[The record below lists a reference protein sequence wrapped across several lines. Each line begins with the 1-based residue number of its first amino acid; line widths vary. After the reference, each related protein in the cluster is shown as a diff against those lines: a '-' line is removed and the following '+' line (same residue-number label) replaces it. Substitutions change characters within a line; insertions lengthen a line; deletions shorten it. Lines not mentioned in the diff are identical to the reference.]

1 MLSALCSQTS
11 AVSPSRDPHA
21 AESHCA
27 PGSGQNS
34 KMPLKKAASLGRV
47 EPADMMGCLSLD
59 YPIGVHYSVDGD
71 GCCSCLEGNRESRGR
86 S

>member
-1 MLSALCSQTS
+1 MQPDFSSQPLPDSSHPAALT
-11 AVSPSRDPHA
+11 V
-21 AESHCA
+21 AESRLA
-27 PGSGQNS
+27 LGSGQSS

-59 YPIGVHYSVDGD
+59 YPIGVRYRVDAD
-71 GCCSCLEGNRESRGR
+71 SFCSCLEGRGK